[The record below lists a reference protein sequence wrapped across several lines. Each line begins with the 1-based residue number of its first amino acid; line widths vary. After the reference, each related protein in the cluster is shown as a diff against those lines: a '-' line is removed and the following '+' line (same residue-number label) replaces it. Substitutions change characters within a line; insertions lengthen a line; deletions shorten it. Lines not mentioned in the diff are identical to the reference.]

1 MSYIRSEISNL
12 FKIAHLKFE
21 RKKIFQEK
29 TDFRCTFEVIIL
41 YDIGQK
47 STVLNNVQAV
57 REMEQNL
64 CGKKGYRL
72 LSSTTFDKCVV
83 KSNLICWP
91 LLCFVYSCEL
101 QQVLVIPR
109 NESCRPVQ
117 PIFSQ
122 ICIKIRDRNFLILVF
137 VFNELI
143 NILKVAW

>member
-47 STVLNNVQAV
+47 STVLNNVHAV

-64 CGKKGYRL
+64 CGKKRI
-72 LSSTTFDKCVV
+72 SVDDSFRR
-83 KSNLICWP
+83 P
-91 LLCFVYSCEL
+91 LLTN
-101 QQVLVIPR
+101 VL
-109 NESCRPVQ
+109 
-117 PIFSQ
+117 
-122 ICIKIRDRNFLILVF
+122 
-137 VFNELI
+137 
-143 NILKVAW
+143 